1 MNYIKVKTFDTNKV
15 GVLENCAERVSRDDV
30 VVVESEEKGED
41 VVRVLGYS
49 KEDSPTG
56 LRYRFLR
63 KATGKDLKAIQ
74 RNERE
79 SKRAFETC
87 KEKIKEQG
95 LEMHL
100 LKAYVPLNSKK
111 IFFYYTA
118 QEKVDFRKLVRELA
132 KIFKKRI
139 EMRQVGV
146 RDAVQIL
153 GWVGL
158 CGEVPCCIRFM
169 EKFESLSLKDI
180 EEQNLPLSPSK
191 FTGPCGRLICCM
203 SFERDNYLVKHL
215 FPEKG
220 SELCVEGRTAK
231 LLEIDPIRGTVTLE
245 LEGKKME
252 MNLEDLLPKGYENAL
267 SSCKSCGG
275 CCGRFAEGKL
285 EYEAT
290 AHN

>member
-1 MNYIKVKTFDTNKV
+1 MNYIKVRSFDTNKI
-15 GVLENCAERVSRDDV
+15 GVLEDCYETLSRDDV
-30 VVVESEEKGED
+30 VVIETEEKGED

-56 LRYRFLR
+56 LRYRFIR
-63 KATGKDLKAIQ
+63 KATAKDFKIME
-74 RNERE
+74 RNREE
-79 SKRAFETC
+79 SKKAFQTC

-100 LKAYVPLNSKK
+100 LKAYVPLNSRK

-118 QEKVDFRKLVRELA
+118 EERVDFRKLVRDLA

-153 GWVGL
+153 GWIGL
-158 CGEVPCCIRFM
+158 CGDVPCCIKFM
-169 EKFESLSLKDI
+169 EKFDSISLKDI

-191 FTGPCGRLICCM
+191 FTGPCGRLVCCM
-203 SFERDNYLVKHL
+203 SFEKENYLVKHIL
-215 FPEKG
+215 PERG
-220 SELCVEGRTAK
+220 SEICIDGSVGRI
-231 LLEIDPIRGTVTLE
+231 LEVDPLREIVVIE
-245 LEGKKME
+245 FDEKKRE
-252 MNLEDLLPKGYENAL
+252 FNLEEILPKGYENVL
-267 SSCKSCGG
+267 EHCKICG
-275 CCGRFAEGKL
+275 CCRKHVE
-285 EYEAT
+285 ESVSYEVT

>member
-1 MNYIKVKTFDTNKV
+1 MNYIKVRSFDTNKI
-15 GVLENCAERVSRDDV
+15 GVLEDCNEDVSRDEV
-30 VVVESEEKGED
+30 VVVDSEEKGED

-56 LRYRFLR
+56 IRYRFLR
-63 KATGKDLKAIQ
+63 KATKRDLKILE
-74 RNERE
+74 RNEKE
-79 SKRAFETC
+79 SKRAFQTC

-118 QEKVDFRKLVRELA
+118 EDRVDFRKLVRELA
-132 KIFKKRI
+132 KIFRKRI

-158 CGEVPCCIRFM
+158 CGEVPCCMRFM
-169 EKFESLSLKDI
+169 EKFDSISLKDI

-191 FTGPCGRLICCM
+191 FTGPCGRLVCCM
-203 SFERDNYLVKHL
+203 SFEKENYLVKHIL
-215 FPEKG
+215 PEKG
-220 SELCVEGRTAK
+220 SEICLDGKVAT
-231 LLEIDPIRGTVTLE
+231 LLEVDPLRNVVLLQIE
-245 LEGKKME
+245 DKKRE
-252 MNLEDLLPKGYENAL
+252 MNLEELLPKGYERAIET
-267 SSCKSCGG
+267 CKGCGG
-275 CCGRFAEGKL
+275 CCRRFSEESVKHEITL
-285 EYEAT
+285 
-290 AHN
+290 HN

>member
-1 MNYIKVKTFDTNKV
+1 MNYIKVRSFDTNKI
-15 GVLENCAERVSRDDV
+15 GVLEDCNEDVSRDEV
-30 VVVESEEKGED
+30 VVVDSEEKGED

-56 LRYRFLR
+56 TRYRFLR
-63 KATGKDLKAIQ
+63 KATKRDLKILE
-74 RNERE
+74 RNEKE
-79 SKRAFETC
+79 SKRAFQTC

-118 QEKVDFRKLVRELA
+118 EDRVDFRRLVRELA
-132 KIFKKRI
+132 KIFRKRI

-158 CGEVPCCIRFM
+158 CGEVPCCMRFM
-169 EKFESLSLKDI
+169 EKFDSISLKDI

-191 FTGPCGRLICCM
+191 FTGPCGRLVCCM
-203 SFERDNYLVKHL
+203 SFEKENYLVKHIL
-215 FPEKG
+215 PEKG
-220 SELCVEGRTAK
+220 SEICLDGKVAT
-231 LLEIDPIRGTVTLE
+231 LLEVDPLRNVVLLQIE
-245 LEGKKME
+245 DKKRE
-252 MNLEDLLPKGYENAL
+252 MNLEELLPKGYERAIEA
-267 SSCKSCGG
+267 CKGCGG
-275 CCGRFAEGKL
+275 CCRRFSEESVKHEITL
-285 EYEAT
+285 
-290 AHN
+290 HN